1 MDNLSIEWRN
11 IVYGPVKS
19 RRLGQS
25 LGINL
30 TPLELKVCNFSCG
43 YCRVGVP
50 SKGYAEAE
58 DFEKYGLT
66 PDNVKRAISEGLDFH
81 TKNKTNIDYVT
92 IAGNGEP
99 TLYPWLEEVVE
110 HLLLERNRALYGKP
124 TAIFTNATTVR
135 QENVR
140 RAIYN
145 LDRRFFKLDAGD
157 EKTFRRTNTPIGITI
172 GITYGEVI
180 ENLLALD
187 NYELSIA
194 VTGGDVSNYDSFFNP
209 EFMENLRKMRFT
221 RIFVYDIDIPKT
233 VSPRFNRKT
242 EKEKLDDLAE
252 HFRKETGK
260 EVIVLW
266 EPTTRHDNIP
276 LYPEQIN

>member
-1 MDNLSIEWRN
+1 MQWKDV
-11 IVYGPVKS
+11 VYGPVKS

-50 SKGYAEAE
+50 SKGNITQK
-58 DFEKYGLT
+58 DFEEYDLT
-66 PDNVKRAISEGLDFH
+66 PDNVRDAIREGLEYYARIK
-81 TKNKTNIDYVT
+81 TKIDYIT

-99 TLYPWLEEVVE
+99 TLYPWLEDIVE
-110 HLLLERNRALYGKP
+110 DLLINRGILSSVKP
-124 TAIFTNATTVR
+124 TAIFTNATKVG
-135 QENVR
+135 QEEIR
-140 RAIYN
+140 RAIYK

-157 EKTFRRTNTPIGITI
+157 EKTFRRINIPI

-180 ENLLALD
+180 ENLLASD
-187 NYELSIA
+187 DYELSIA
-194 VTGGDVSNYDSFFNP
+194 VTSGDVSNYDSFFDTD
-209 EFMENLRKMRFT
+209 FIKVLREMRFT

-242 EKEKLDDLAE
+242 EKERMGRLAE
-252 HFRKETGK
+252 HFRKELSK

-266 EPTTRHDNIP
+266 GPTTRKSNIP
-276 LYPEQIN
+276 LYPQQIN

>member
-1 MDNLSIEWRN
+1 MNPNIEWRN

-50 SKGYAEAE
+50 SKGYAEQE

-66 PDNVKRAISEGLDFH
+66 LENVKEAISDGLEH
-81 TKNKTNIDYVT
+81 YAKNQINIDYVT

-99 TLYPWLEEVVE
+99 TLYPWLEEIVE
-110 HLLLERNRALYGKP
+110 HLLLGRDRILPEKP
-124 TAIFTNATTVR
+124 TAVFTNATKVN

-140 RAIYN
+140 RAIYK

-157 EKTFRRTNTPIGITI
+157 EKTFRRINVPIGV
-172 GITYGEVI
+172 TYDEVI
-180 ENLLALD
+180 KNLLALD
-187 NYELSIA
+187 DYELSIA
-194 VTGGDVSNYDSFFNP
+194 VTSGDVSNYNSFFNP
-209 EFMENLRKMRFT
+209 EFIEALRKMKFT
-221 RIFVYDIDIPKT
+221 RVFVYDIDIPKT

-242 EKEKLDDLAE
+242 EKERLDELAE
-252 HFRKETGK
+252 HLRKKTSK
-260 EVIVLW
+260 DVVVLW
-266 EPTTRHDNIP
+266 EPTTRHGNIP
-276 LYPEQIN
+276 LYPPQIN